1 MADPMTVRLIR
12 AVCDVLDDGDT
23 PMLLIEVGD
32 REIKLSWGKEPQ
44 PSTPRGND
52 DA

>member
-12 AVCDVLDDGDT
+12 AVCDVLDDEDT
-23 PMLLIEVGD
+23 PMLFIEIG
-32 REIKLSWGKEPQ
+32 EQQINLSWGKEPRM
-44 PSTPRGND
+44 PTLRGND